1 MTNTSHTLDQ
11 ADALNTKGSMCIVMK
26 LMIAEALGATAS
38 DLKQGHNTFSA
49 NLRMRSHAFKDD
61 VYRQLKKIK
70 RSNKKIKKSN
80 TELEVKMEAGF
91 EKVRAEVKKDGET
104 LRTEVKADVG
114 AQLKDL
120 KQTMYWM
127 MGTTVALICAAS
139 FLRPPYAH
147 SANPGIG
154 QIEQMENQQV
164 RQELTQMQGQLTQI
178 IEYLQAS
185 AEPGRPAPAF
195 SATKTGD
202 KQDSQP
208 MQSAQPMQSTTTP
221 APTR

>member
-61 VYRQLKKIK
+61 VCRQL
-70 RSNKKIKKSN
+70 KKIKKSN
-80 TELEVKMEAGF
+80 TELEAKMEAGF
-91 EKVRAEVKKDGET
+91 EKVRAEVKKDSDA
-104 LRTEVKADVG
+104 LRAEVKADVG

-208 MQSAQPMQSTTTP
+208 MQSAQPMQSTTTS
-221 APTR
+221 APPR